1 MCLGLAQPYSALRLQ
16 PLTAGTEKDS
26 GEKGPVKGE
35 RVLGMAALKEG
46 APEKMELASE
56 RGTTDP
62 WSAPGGPASPVPGP
76 GVSK

>member
-1 MCLGLAQPYSALRLQ
+1 MCLGLAQAYSALRLQ

-46 APEKMELASE
+46 APEKM
-56 RGTTDP
+56 
-62 WSAPGGPASPVPGP
+62 
-76 GVSK
+76 